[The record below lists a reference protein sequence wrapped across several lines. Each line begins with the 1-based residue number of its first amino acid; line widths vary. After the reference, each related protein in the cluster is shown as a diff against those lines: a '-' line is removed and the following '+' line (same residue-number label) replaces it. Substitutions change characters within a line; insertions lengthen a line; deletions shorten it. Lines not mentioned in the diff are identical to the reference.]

1 MLLTGL
7 CEVNK
12 RLEEIQSD
20 IRFIEAVDNCEGI
33 YDIFTA
39 KKKSGKPKD
48 EEPSKLVLSALID
61 LGMFRL
67 GVAIEGQRRKCR

>member
-48 EEPSKLVLSALID
+48 EEPSKLVLSAFID
-61 LGMFRL
+61 LEMFRV